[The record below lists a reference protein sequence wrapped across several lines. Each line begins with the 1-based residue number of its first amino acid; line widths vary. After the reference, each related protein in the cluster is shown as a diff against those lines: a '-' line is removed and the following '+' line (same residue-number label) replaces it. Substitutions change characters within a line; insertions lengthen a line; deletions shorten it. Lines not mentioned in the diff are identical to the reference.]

1 MTLPPPTDPPT
12 DPPTSL
18 LPLVGI
24 TTDLA
29 DHPNGT
35 RVFTYRHYAEA
46 VANAGGIPVLLPPIV
61 ETVSDIAARL
71 DAFVFTGGDD
81 PRTEPFNQPT
91 DPRTTPVHPDRQQF
105 ETDLLR
111 TLSEYHPD
119 TPVLGVCLGMQMQAL
134 VASGRLD
141 QYMPESHPTHADHW
155 EQDHQVNP
163 IGDDPLNFPPLP
175 PLRGTVRSKHRQAV
189 AHPGSLTVIAV
200 APDGVIEAV
209 CDPARRF
216 WIGVQWHPERTRDDA
231 VGADL
236 FRQLVAAALHPDH
249 GSESRATMTG
259 EPKCPPRP
267 PRPPP
272 RPPPTT

>member
-1 MTLPPPTDPPT
+1 MTTRPH
-12 DPPTSL
+12 

-46 VANAGGIPVLLPPIV
+46 VVNAGGIPVLLPPIAEAV
-61 ETVSDIAARL
+61 PEIAARL

-91 DPRTTPVHPDRQQF
+91 DPRITPVHPVRQRF
-105 ETDLLR
+105 ETDLLCA
-111 TLSEYHPD
+111 LAEHHPD

-134 VASGRLD
+134 VAGGRLD
-141 QYMPESHPTHADHW
+141 QHMPESHPTHADHW
-155 EQDHQVNP
+155 EQDHPVMPVAGALSGATGQSPVP
-163 IGDDPLNFPPLP
+163 SRPTPSAPA
-175 PLRGTVRSKHRQAV
+175 LRGSVRSKHRQAV
-189 AHPGSLTVIAV
+189 ADPGSLVVIAT
-200 APDGVIEAV
+200 APDSVIEAV

-216 WIGVQWHPERTRDDA
+216 WVGVQWHPERTEDDS

-249 GSESRATMTG
+249 GSESRAT
-259 EPKCPPRP
+259 
-267 PRPPP
+267 
-272 RPPPTT
+272 

>member
-18 LPLVGI
+18 PPLVGI

-46 VANAGGIPVLLPPIV
+46 VAAAGGIPVLLPPIA
-61 ETVSDIAARL
+61 ETVRAVAPRL

-81 PRTEPFNQPT
+81 PGTEPFGCPT
-91 DPRTTPVHPDRQQF
+91 DPRTTPVHPDRQRF

-111 TLSEYHPD
+111 TLTEHHPH

-134 VASGRLD
+134 VAGGRLD

-155 EQDHQVNP
+155 EQDHPVNP
-163 IGDDPLNFPPLP
+163 IGPIGDNPLALPLP
-175 PLRGTVRSKHRQAV
+175 LPLRGTVRSKHRQAV
-189 AHPGSLTVIAV
+189 ADPGSLTVIAV

-216 WIGVQWHPERTRDDA
+216 WVGVQWHPERTGDDA
-231 VGADL
+231 VGAAL
-236 FRQLVAAALHPDH
+236 FRQLVAAA
-249 GSESRATMTG
+249 T
-259 EPKCPPRP
+259 PRSGAP
-267 PRPPP
+267 QCRPQQPPP
-272 RPPPTT
+272 PQPPPTT